1 MLEAEHLAGDLDLD
15 DERIRHAGQS
25 AEGAAEHLAQLVL
38 ARQPHGVGE
47 RDGVERPLGRAVER
61 EIGAARG
68 LARLDGHGAHGED
81 VGLGFQ
87 LDVVRQV
94 ELEAIPVDGVPGE
107 TGVAQGYGQFSG
119 DHLSTLEDV
128 TRARV
133 VEPVDAAGPG
143 VGGLGQ
149 SGAMTSTASA
159 DTRTA
164 ALSALRELVGRSDA
178 EFHDGQ
184 YEAIEALVE
193 GRRRALVVQRTGWGK
208 SAVYFVATLL
218 LRRQGAGPT
227 VLVSPLLALM
237 RDQIAAAERAGVR
250 AVAINSTNAHEW
262 SEVLERLDR
271 DEVDVLLVSP
281 ERLNNPAF
289 REQQLPAL
297 VRRIGM
303 LVVDEAH
310 CISDWGHDFRPD
322 YRRLR
327 DLIEQMP
334 AAVPVLATTATAN
347 SRVVADVAEQL
358 GTGAESVEG
367 EVLTIRGP
375 LARASLRLG
384 VLRLRDSASR
394 LAWLLSHIDDLPG
407 SGIIYTL
414 TVAAAVDT
422 ARLLREHGHEV
433 RAYTGQTDT
442 DERAESEA
450 MLKRNE
456 VKALVAT
463 SALGMGFDKP
473 DLGFVLH
480 LGAPSSPV
488 AYYQQVGRAGRASES
503 ADVLLLPGVED
514 RDIWHYFAT
523 ASMPDRE
530 RAERVIGALG
540 DQPISTPALE
550 AMVDIRRTPLELLL
564 KVLDVDGAVRRV
576 QGGWVSTGQ
585 PWTYD
590 AERYERIAGERRA
603 EQQHMIDYEQTDG
616 CRMEFLQRS
625 LDDDT
630 AAPCGRCDNCAGV
643 WFPSEIG
650 ESATTQAAASLD
662 RVGVPVEPRKAWPT
676 GADRLDVPVKGRIPA
691 DEQAGEG
698 RALARLTDL
707 GWGGTLREL
716 FAAGAPDGAVT
727 PQVLGGCVR
736 VLADWGWTE
745 RPVAVVAMPSRS
757 HPLLVDSLA
766 RGIAEIGRLPYLG
779 ALDAVN
785 GGPSGQPGGNSV
797 FRLAGLWDRFSAQ
810 HLDIP
815 AGPVLL
821 VDDMADSRW
830 TLTVAARTLRQAGAT
845 AVLPFVLAL
854 RG

>member
-1 MLEAEHLAGDLDLD
+1 MTSMTSDA
-15 DERIRHAGQS
+15 
-25 AEGAAEHLAQLVL
+25 
-38 ARQPHGVGE
+38 
-47 RDGVERPLGRAVER
+47 
-61 EIGAARG
+61 
-68 LARLDGHGAHGED
+68 
-81 VGLGFQ
+81 
-87 LDVVRQV
+87 
-94 ELEAIPVDGVPGE
+94 
-107 TGVAQGYGQFSG
+107 
-119 DHLSTLEDV
+119 
-128 TRARV
+128 TR
-133 VEPVDAAGPG
+133 DAA
-143 VGGLGQ
+143 LG
-149 SGAMTSTASA
+149 
-159 DTRTA
+159 
-164 ALSALRELVGRSDA
+164 ALRDLVGRSDA
-178 EFHDGQ
+178 QFHEGQ

-193 GRRRALVVQRTGWGK
+193 RRRRALVVQRTGWGK

-262 SEVLERLDR
+262 DDVLAQLDR

-289 REQQLPAL
+289 REQRLPEL

-327 DLIEQMP
+327 DLISQMP
-334 AAVPVLATTATAN
+334 AGVPVLATTATAN
-347 SRVVADVAEQL
+347 SRVVGDVAEQL
-358 GTGAESVEG
+358 GTDGSGPNDART

-384 VLRLRDSASR
+384 VLQLPNSASR
-394 LAWLLSHIDDLPG
+394 LAWLLSHLDDLPG

-422 ARLLREHGHEV
+422 ARLLREHGHDV
-433 RAYTGQTDT
+433 RAYTGQTDAE
-442 DERAESEA
+442 EREESEG

-456 VKALVAT
+456 VKALIAT

-523 ASMPDRE
+523 ASMPDQE
-530 RAERVIGALG
+530 RAERVIAALG
-540 DQPISTPALE
+540 DEPISTPALE

-576 QGGWVSTGQ
+576 QGGWVATGAA
-585 PWTYD
+585 WTYD
-590 AERYERIAGERRA
+590 AERYERIAAERRA
-603 EQQHMIDYEQTDG
+603 EQQHMIDYQQTGG

-625 LDDDT
+625 LDDAT

-643 WFPSEIG
+643 WYPQDIASG
-650 ESATTQAAASLD
+650 ATDTASAALD
-662 RVGVPVEPRKAWPT
+662 RVGVPIDPRRQWPT
-676 GADRLDVPVKGRIPA
+676 AADRLGVPVRGRIAPA
-691 DEQAGEG
+691 EQASEG

-707 GWGGTLREL
+707 GWGGVLREL
-716 FAAGAPDGAVT
+716 FAAGAADAPVS
-727 PQVLGGCVR
+727 PQVLGACVR
-736 VLADWGWTE
+736 VLAGWGWDE
-745 RPVAVVAMPSRS
+745 RPVAVVGMPSRS
-757 HPLLVDSLA
+757 RPQLVDSLA
-766 RGIAEIGRLPYLG
+766 QGIAGIGRLPFVGTLG
-779 ALDAVN
+779 FAN
-785 GGPSGQPGGNSV
+785 GGPSGGPGGNSA
-797 FRLAGLWDRFSAQ
+797 FRVAGLWDRFTAEG
-810 HLDIP
+810 LEIP
-815 AGPVLL
+815 GGPVLL
-821 VDDMADSRW
+821 VDDLADSRW
-830 TLTVAARTLRQAGAT
+830 TLTVAARALRQAGAD

>member
-1 MLEAEHLAGDLDLD
+1 MTSPTA
-15 DERIRHAGQS
+15 
-25 AEGAAEHLAQLVL
+25 V
-38 ARQPHGVGE
+38 
-47 RDGVERPLGRAVER
+47 PLR
-61 EIGAARG
+61 EAAR
-68 LARLDGHGAHGED
+68 
-81 VGLGFQ
+81 
-87 LDVVRQV
+87 
-94 ELEAIPVDGVPGE
+94 
-107 TGVAQGYGQFSG
+107 
-119 DHLSTLEDV
+119 
-128 TRARV
+128 
-133 VEPVDAAGPG
+133 
-143 VGGLGQ
+143 
-149 SGAMTSTASA
+149 
-159 DTRTA
+159 A
-164 ALSALRELVGRSDA
+164 ALGELVGRPDVD
-178 EFHDGQ
+178 FHDGQ
-184 YEAIEALVE
+184 FEAIEALVE

-218 LRRQGAGPT
+218 RRRQGAGPT

-262 SEVLERLDR
+262 AEVQERLAGD
-271 DEVDVLLVSP
+271 DVDVLLVSP

-289 REQQLPAL
+289 REEQLPAL
-297 VRRIGM
+297 VARLGM

-327 DLIEQMP
+327 DLIAQMP
-334 AAVPVLATTATAN
+334 ADVPVLATTATAN

-358 GTGAESVEG
+358 GALPGGAG
-367 EVLTIRGP
+367 EAETVPVLTIRGP
-375 LARASLRLG
+375 LARTSLRLG
-384 VLRLRDSASR
+384 VLRLKDSASR
-394 LAWLLSHIDDLPG
+394 LAWLLSHLDDLPG

-422 ARLLREHGHEV
+422 ARFLRDHGHDV
-433 RAYTGQTDT
+433 RAYTGQTDAE
-442 DERAESEA
+442 ERAESEG

-473 DLGFVLH
+473 DLGFVVH

-514 RDIWHYFAT
+514 REIWHYFAT

-530 RAERVIGALG
+530 RAERVIAALG
-540 DQPISTPALE
+540 DSPISTPALE
-550 AMVDIRRTPLELLL
+550 ALVDIRRTPLELLL

-576 QGGWVSTGQ
+576 QGGWVATGQ

-590 AERYERIAGERRA
+590 AERYERIAAERVA
-603 EQQHMIDYEQTDG
+603 EQEHMLEYERTDG
-616 CRMEFLQRS
+616 CRMAFLQRA

-643 WFPSEIG
+643 WFPAEVAQAASV
-650 ESATTQAAASLD
+650 QAAASLD
-662 RVGVPVEPRKAWPT
+662 RVGVPVEPRRAWPT
-676 GADRLDVPVKGRIPA
+676 GADRLDVPVRGRIPA
-691 DEQAGEG
+691 GEQADEG

-707 GWGGTLREL
+707 GWGGTLREI
-716 FAAGAPDGAVT
+716 FAAGAADAPISPALL
-727 PQVLGGCVR
+727 QACVR
-736 VLADWGWTE
+736 VLAGWDWAE

-757 HPLLVDSLA
+757 HPQLVDSLA
-766 RGIAEIGRLPYLG
+766 RGLSEIGRLPYLG
-779 ALDAVN
+779 ALEWRG
-785 GGPSGQPGGNSV
+785 GGPSGQAGGNSV
-797 FRLAGLWDRFSAQ
+797 FRLAGVWDRFDAAQ
-810 HLDIP
+810 LEVP

-821 VDDMADSRW
+821 VDDLIDSRW
-830 TLTVAARTLRQAGAT
+830 TLTVAARAVRQAGAT
-845 AVLPFVLAL
+845 AVLPFALGL